1 MEMPTPGTVAEIAIE
16 TAVGPED
23 TAPGTGIGVIAVM
36 ACAPDDVAARLAFL
50 ERLSFVWP
58 ELA

>member
-1 MEMPTPGTVAEIAIE
+1 VAELVIE
-16 TAVGPED
+16 ATVPAEAED
-23 TAPGTGIGVIAVM
+23 GAPGIGIGVVAVM
-36 ACAPDDVAARLAFL
+36 ACAPDDVGARLAFL